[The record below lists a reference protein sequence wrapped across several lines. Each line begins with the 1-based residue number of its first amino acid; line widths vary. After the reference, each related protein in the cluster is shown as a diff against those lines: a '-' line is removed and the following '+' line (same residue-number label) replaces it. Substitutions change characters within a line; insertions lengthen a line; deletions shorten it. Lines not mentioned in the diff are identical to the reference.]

1 LYTYYVVNTLPT
13 VYVKNDLVLKLA
25 KLYTNVWQVKNLEP
39 LQFQFGL
46 AKLELDLARLIFRTG
61 TRTRKETR

>member
-1 LYTYYVVNTLPT
+1 MYQCWAGATQFGSS
-13 VYVKNDLVLKLA
+13 KF
-25 KLYTNVWQVKNLEP
+25 LEP

-61 TRTRKETR
+61 SRTRKETR